1 MRVAL
6 VCPYAWDAPGGAQ
19 SHVRELAARLRA
31 GGDEVLVL
39 APGRAPAPEP
49 WVRIVG
55 RPVTIGYNA
64 STVPID
70 PRPWSRGAVGRQLLA
85 FAPDV
90 VHLHEPF
97 APSTSL
103 WALMETRAPVV
114 ATFHSSADR
123 SRLYDVAAPLLR
135 RLARKITV
143 RIAVSEAARSFAGS
157 RVEGTFDIIA
167 NGVDVERF
175 ADAEPATLEPGP
187 TLLFVG
193 RLEERKGFPVAVEA
207 FRRLALDRLDL
218 HMVVAGDGKER
229 SAVEPL
235 SRDLRARILLLGNVS
250 NGRLPGYHAAADVYL
265 GPALG
270 GESFGIVLVEAM
282 AAGLPVVASR
292 IRGYDEVIRDGVDGL
307 LVPPGDPGELAAAT
321 ARILD
326 DPALS
331 ARLSRAAR
339 DRAAGFE
346 WGVVA
351 AAIRE
356 RYERA
361 IDQGPSPLR

>member
-6 VCPYAWDAPGGAQ
+6 VCPYAWDAPGGVQ
-19 SHVRELAARLRA
+19 GHVRELAVRLRA

-39 APGRAPAPEP
+39 APGNEPAPEP
-49 WVRIVG
+49 WVTVVG
-55 RPVTIGYNA
+55 HPITIGYNA
-64 STVPID
+64 SNVPID
-70 PRPWSRGAVGRQLLA
+70 PRPWSRRVIGKKLRA
-85 FAPDV
+85 FKPDV
-90 VHLHEPF
+90 IHIHEPF

-103 WALMETRAPVV
+103 WALLEACAPVV

-123 SRLYDVAAPLLR
+123 SLLLDAAAPLLR
-135 RLARKITV
+135 RLARKITI
-143 RIAVSEAARSFAGS
+143 RIAVSQAARTFAESRIHGSFD
-157 RVEGTFDIIA
+157 VIA
-167 NGVDVERF
+167 NGIDVDRF
-175 ADAEPATLEPGP
+175 AHAQPAALTPGP

-207 FRRLALDRLDL
+207 FRRLANERPDL
-218 HMVVAGDGKER
+218 RMVVAGDGKKR
-229 SAVEPL
+229 SAVASLPPG
-235 SRDLRARILLLGNVS
+235 LRARVLLLGSVS
-250 NGRLPGYHAAADVYL
+250 NERLPGYHAAADVYL

-292 IRGYDEVIRDGVDGL
+292 IRGYDEVVRDGVDGL
-307 LVPPGDPGELAAAT
+307 LVPPGDPGALAAAT

-326 DPALS
+326 DPMLS
-331 ARLSRAAR
+331 ARFSLAGR

-346 WGVVA
+346 WSVVA
-351 AAIRE
+351 TAIRE

-361 IDQGPSPLR
+361 IVLGPPPLR